1 MKISAIAI
9 SGGGQTNLGSLK
21 AFEANEHN
29 KKTNLNYDYGN
40 KKIPL
45 ASYQAMSGIN
55 FMGEGSKED
64 FRKVPDIDYF
74 AYHNMSE
81 HMKKLLRKK
90 CVDFNQKVKSSELEN
105 VNKKYL
111 PLMDDKTM
119 GQFIDVCKV
128 YCNLKN
134 EPILCLGR
142 SPKWFLNTA
151 LWMKD
156 GIEDY
161 KFVAFSKFWYR
172 HSSDGMKRMD
182 SMAPTKDEIKAYK
195 KYLKS
200 IQADPKH
207 IVDVHKK
214 TGKKVVITDYID
226 TGKGACS
233 FLDVMST
240 IAEQDGVLEDFA
252 KSIRIVAIGSME
264 YIESR
269 YYDDELIS
277 EPTVPLPEK
286 LMPYKKEIKQ
296 EFHNM
301 PLRVFEQMLIN
312 ENTNE
317 CRASYYPHETWTVY
331 QPNRFRTGM
340 LTEKKLEELRKK
352 CPRNMNNFTPA
363 MRDYRN
369 LLNFRILDYLSEQG
383 LLRENLNSKQWD

>member
-9 SGGGQTNLGSLK
+9 SGGGQTNLGLTK
-21 AFEANEHN
+21 AFEAYKQNEKSDN
-29 KKTNLNYDYGN
+29 SYEYGN

-45 ASYQAMSGIN
+45 ASYQAMSGIS
-55 FMGEGSKED
+55 FTGEGCKED

-74 AYHNMSE
+74 KYHNMSE

-105 VNKKYL
+105 VNKRYL

-182 SMAPTKDEIKAYK
+182 SMAPTKEEIKAYK

-240 IAEQDGVLEDFA
+240 IAEQEGVLEDFA

-277 EPTVPLPEK
+277 EPSVPLPEK

-331 QPNRFRTGM
+331 QPNRFKTGM
-340 LTEKKLEELRKK
+340 LTEKKLDELRKK
-352 CPRNMNNFTPA
+352 CPRSLNNFTPA

-369 LLNFRILDYLSEQG
+369 LLNFRILDYLNEQG
-383 LLRENLNSKQWD
+383 QLRENLNSKQWD